1 MFLRPRVRAIFLA
14 PVAGAVVVTFTGG
27 LPAQAQTPI
36 PPCTADCFVLNAVN
50 IQGVTV
56 YPLADLATTYDGYLA
71 RTVGV
76 NELVKIAAAITD
88 KYRSDGYFLSRA
100 VVAPHDPLSGAAT
113 IVVYEGYFSEV
124 GITGEGSDAVRPLLN
139 PLASLRPVRIR
150 ELDRALALATDV
162 PGVRLSSTI
171 EPVLG
176 DPAQHRLVIE
186 ADQDPYTARLYI
198 DNRGS
203 DAQGPWQAYAT
214 TSLIGV
220 ATRGDQLT
228 LSALT
233 TPEQTDELTFAEAAY
248 STELGEGRRIRG
260 VVSGYTTNAAPGSTN
275 GWLSGRSAAASV
287 NIAQTLVRT
296 RRQSLWLNGGLDVR
310 RVRQTYA
317 SIGLAEERLSVAR
330 LSLSGNTQFR
340 GANLSGYVQAS
351 QGLEIFGAAT
361 ANSPDLTR
369 SDADGVFTKFAFNLS
384 AYRDIGRYAGVH
396 GQVAGQWSGDPL
408 LNSEEFGV
416 GGSTFGRGYNYG
428 EVTGDSGLAAA
439 VELRVGWN
447 PDGDAI
453 SFLQLFAFLE
463 AATVSNHQ
471 GQGRRTDDLAS
482 AGVGTR
488 ITLREQTVLSVEL
501 AKPMARAP
509 YTETDN
515 GWRTFVAVSQGF

>member
-1 MFLRPRVRAIFLA
+1 MFLRSRARAILLV
-14 PVAGAVVVTFTGG
+14 PVAGAAIATSAGAAPVQ
-27 LPAQAQTPI
+27 AQATSQ
-36 PPCTADCFVLNAVN
+36 PCAADCFVLNAVS

-56 YPLADLATTYDGYLA
+56 YPLADLSTTYEAYLA
-71 RTVGV
+71 RSIGV
-76 NELVKIAAAITD
+76 DDLVRIAAAITD

-124 GITGEGSDAVRPLLN
+124 EITGAGASAVRPVLD
-139 PLASLRPVRIR
+139 PLARLRPVRIR
-150 ELDRALALATDV
+150 DLDRRLALATDV
-162 PGVRLSSTI
+162 PGIQLSSTI

-186 ADQDPYTARLYI
+186 ADQDEYSARVYI

-214 TSLIGV
+214 TSLNGV

-233 TPEQTDELTFAEAAY
+233 TPEQTEELTFAEAAY
-248 STELGEGRRIRG
+248 STGLGEGRRIRG
-260 VVSGYTTNAAPGSTN
+260 AVSGYTSNAPPGSTN

-287 NIAQTLVRT
+287 NFAQTLVRT

-310 RVRQTYA
+310 QVRQTYA

-351 QGLEIFGAAT
+351 QGLEIFGATT

-384 AYRDIGRYAGVH
+384 AYRDIGRYAGVY

-428 EVTGDSGLAAA
+428 EITGDSGLAAA

-471 GQGRRTDDLAS
+471 GQGLRTDDLAS

-488 ITLREQTVLSVEL
+488 ITLREKTVLSVEL
-501 AKPMARAP
+501 AKPMTRAP

-515 GWRTFVAVSQGF
+515 GWRAFVALSQGF